1 MAAPIDMAPQADAD
15 APVTTPATPV
25 ERPPSAREETRA
37 DGDLRSLV
45 STIRGTADRVR
56 LQDFLWMGSISVGIA
71 LVLLLR
77 GVINWQY
84 FLSIEGAYLA
94 ALVLWYRLSS
104 GRIWARSTQELIE
117 ARIGSQENELSAL
130 RLARK
135 VAQILPEPLFILHK
149 DGIVDTTNPAADDFI
164 HRHDAEGRH
173 LASVLRAA
181 AVFEAV
187 ETVAQDNKPRT
198 VDFATAGSVKRFCRA
213 YVAPLDRESE
223 ATDRILLFVR
233 DMTGERR
240 VEQMRVDFIASASH
254 ELRTPLASLIG
265 FIETLRGP
273 AKNDPVAQKKFLKIM
288 QKQAERMQRL
298 VADLMSLSR
307 IELNEHITPEGIVD
321 LNEVGDEVVEGLRP
335 LIEKSEAMV
344 AFSQTQ
350 DAPCLA
356 IAERD
361 EIVQAAQ
368 NLVQN
373 AIKYG
378 GDPAQIQLQVGHG
391 EAPMIAEDAAAFQR
405 AGDSAAQVAARL
417 GVEISDLIYLQVRD
431 YGPGIERADLPR
443 LTERFYRVN
452 VERSRNTGGTGLGL
466 AIVKHIMTRHKGGLQ
481 IETRIAMGTAFTC
494 YFLAARPDQAALY
507 RAD

>member
-1 MAAPIDMAPQADAD
+1 M
-15 APVTTPATPV
+15 TTPPK
-25 ERPPSAREETRA
+25 RPPTSS
-37 DGDLRSLV
+37 DDDLRSLV

-84 FLSIEGAYLA
+84 FILIEGAFVA

-104 GRIWARSTQELIE
+104 GRIWAKSTQELIE
-117 ARIGSQENELSAL
+117 ARIGRQENELSAL
-130 RLARK
+130 RLARQ

-149 DGIVDTTNPAADDFI
+149 DGVIDSTNPAADSFI
-164 HRHDAEGRH
+164 HRQDAEGRH

-187 ETVAQDNKPRT
+187 EKVAQDNKPYT

-213 YVAPLDRESE
+213 YVAPLDEGGSS
-223 ATDRILLFVR
+223 TDRILLFVR
-233 DMTGERR
+233 DMTSERR

-265 FIETLRGP
+265 FIETMRGP
-273 AKNDPVAQKKFLKIM
+273 AKDDPDAQKKFLKIM
-288 QKQAERMQRL
+288 QKQAVRMQRL
-298 VADLMSLSR
+298 VTDLMSLSR
-307 IELNEHITPEGIVD
+307 IELNEHITPDGVVD
-321 LNEVGDEVVEGLRP
+321 LAEVADEVVEGLRP
-335 LIEKSEAMV
+335 LIEKSEAIVELTKVEETPM
-344 AFSQTQ
+344 
-350 DAPCLA
+350 LA
-356 IAERD
+356 AGDRD

-378 GDPAQIQLQVGHG
+378 GEPAQILIRVGRG
-391 EAPMIAEDAAAFQR
+391 EAPMIGEDEKAFQR

-417 GVEISDLIYLQVRD
+417 GVNISELTFLQVRD
-431 YGPGIERADLPR
+431 YGPGIERGDLPR

-481 IETRIAMGTAFTC
+481 IESRLAMGTAFTC
-494 YFLAARPDQAALY
+494 YLLATSPEKAARY
-507 RAD
+507 RMD